1 MYSVKESDWKLFRK
15 LLPEWQERFIGRL
28 LGEYSTMLAG
38 QGLASDKFWRLQ
50 KRLQKDVRKVGVCA
64 EMRRSVMDMN
74 LRSLLLEGAI
84 SKDDL
89 DGFSEELRQ
98 LLTID
103 FFFFFF
109 GIVRAKLDPVD
120 YSEKLTEILRE
131 NDIKSVTIVLMEVPC
146 CGCLELIAKKALQ
159 SK

>member
-1 MYSVKESDWKLFRK
+1 MYSVKESDWKLFKK
-15 LLPEWQERFIGRL
+15 LLTEWQERFIGRL

-98 LLTID
+98 SLTTC
-103 FFFFFF
+103 F
-109 GIVRAKLDPVD
+109 
-120 YSEKLTEILRE
+120 
-131 NDIKSVTIVLMEVPC
+131 
-146 CGCLELIAKKALQ
+146 
-159 SK
+159 

>member
-1 MYSVKESDWKLFRK
+1 MYSVKESDWKLFKK

-38 QGLASDKFWRLQ
+38 QGLALDKFWRLQ

-98 LLTID
+98 SLTTC
-103 FFFFFF
+103 F
-109 GIVRAKLDPVD
+109 
-120 YSEKLTEILRE
+120 
-131 NDIKSVTIVLMEVPC
+131 
-146 CGCLELIAKKALQ
+146 
-159 SK
+159 

>member
-1 MYSVKESDWKLFRK
+1 MYSVKESDWKLFKK

-64 EMRRSVMDMN
+64 EMSRSVMDMN

-98 LLTID
+98 LLTTC
-103 FFFFFF
+103 F
-109 GIVRAKLDPVD
+109 
-120 YSEKLTEILRE
+120 
-131 NDIKSVTIVLMEVPC
+131 
-146 CGCLELIAKKALQ
+146 
-159 SK
+159 

>member
-15 LLPEWQERFIGRL
+15 LLPEWQERFIGRF

-38 QGLASDKFWRLQ
+38 QGLASDRFWRLQ

-98 LLTID
+98 SLTTC
-103 FFFFFF
+103 F
-109 GIVRAKLDPVD
+109 
-120 YSEKLTEILRE
+120 
-131 NDIKSVTIVLMEVPC
+131 
-146 CGCLELIAKKALQ
+146 
-159 SK
+159 

>member
-1 MYSVKESDWKLFRK
+1 MCSVKESDWKLFKK

-64 EMRRSVMDMN
+64 KMRRPVMDMN

-98 LLTID
+98 SLTTC
-103 FFFFFF
+103 F
-109 GIVRAKLDPVD
+109 
-120 YSEKLTEILRE
+120 
-131 NDIKSVTIVLMEVPC
+131 
-146 CGCLELIAKKALQ
+146 
-159 SK
+159 